1 MFPRDITE
9 LTIFLLRFTALVARF
24 SEVNSR
30 PRRTTRLDHIQTAS
44 YVFNMLPDGSVLVG
58 GSTRNDTDRPKSE
71 PWRGLLVVAKFSL
84 GADDPTKE
92 DFSLRY
98 APITSLVYATFTIIY
113 LAFEG
118 AIIVRVPETQ
128 PAAVNCRFSAAE
140 GWA

>member
-1 MFPRDITE
+1 
-9 LTIFLLRFTALVARF
+9 
-24 SEVNSR
+24 
-30 PRRTTRLDHIQTAS
+30 
-44 YVFNMLPDGSVLVG
+44 VG

-118 AIIVRVPETQ
+118 AIIAQ
-128 PAAVNCRFSAAE
+128 AVTLLTHINIHSSYVIVSVAVMLAVVVAMHFHTARA
-140 GWA
+140 GGVG